1 LSCPALGKRNLS
13 ESPSGSS
20 WADVVAETFI
30 RVTPKEIA
38 DGPFARNL
46 LEAIKFPDVIK
57 SFDAGGEA
65 SMSAK
70 NLSFDNSC
78 ERKVV
83 KEFSEH
89 LPNVVVFVLPHALI
103 IEPVVLGDTSRL
115 VVASENGESFFESYL
130 EAEKETNSLNRVIAS
145 IDIISEEEVVGVR
158 DVASDFEELHKVIKL
173 SVYVSADVD
182 RGSYIDHIGFF
193 GKDFPDSHNPYFAL
207 SHKTLISCSLRSLH

>member
-20 WADVVAETFI
+20 WTDVVAETFI

-57 SFDAGGEA
+57 SLDAGGET

-70 NLSFDNSC
+70 NLSFDDSR
-78 ERKVV
+78 ERKVI

-130 EAEKETNSLNRVIAS
+130 EAE
-145 IDIISEEEVVGVR
+145 
-158 DVASDFEELHKVIKL
+158 
-173 SVYVSADVD
+173 
-182 RGSYIDHIGFF
+182 
-193 GKDFPDSHNPYFAL
+193 
-207 SHKTLISCSLRSLH
+207 